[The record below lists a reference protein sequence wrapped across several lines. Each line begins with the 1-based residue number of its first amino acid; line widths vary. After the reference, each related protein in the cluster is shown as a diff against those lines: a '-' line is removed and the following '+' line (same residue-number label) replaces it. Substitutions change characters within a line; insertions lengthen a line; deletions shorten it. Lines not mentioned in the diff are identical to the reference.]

1 MSETQEA
8 SKPSKATTE
17 YEAVTMTDGRVVQ
30 FPGKRNVDKTVT
42 IDEAAGTFSVRLDF
56 RNGQTRQLDSA
67 QLTSATFLRAAGH
80 GVSQKLGDNF
90 AGVKESQKL
99 GDNFAGVKELDDM
112 VLATDEM
119 IIQLTGEGWN
129 VARES
134 GDSMAGASI
143 VIRAVCEATGKDIAF
158 VKAFL
163 QGKLDKAKAAG
174 QKLSRQELYNSFRN
188 PTTKTGAII
197 KRLEEEKVSKT
208 SAVAADDLLAEIV
221 A

>member
-80 GVSQKLGDNF
+80 GV
-90 AGVKESQKL
+90 SQKL

-208 SAVAADDLLAEIV
+208 SAVAADDLLAEIG